1 MILYGSDM
9 LSKNRYEECYGKA
22 LKVRRVIADKFAE
35 LMKAYDAIL
44 TPVCSKTAF
53 EAYDIKDAFEK
64 VFEESLFTAMANL
77 TGVPAL
83 VSGGVQ
89 LMGDH
94 FSEST
99 LLSLAKSAEKEGK

>member
-1 MILYGSDM
+1 M
-9 LSKNRYEECYGKA
+9 N
-22 LKVRRVIADKFAE
+22 
-35 LMKAYDAIL
+35 AYDAIL

-64 VFEESLFTAMANL
+64 VFEESLFTATANL

-99 LLSLAKSAEKEGK
+99 LLSLAGKTEGR